1 MKKIAYVPILFLIL
15 ILVIEVNAQG
25 QFVGSVNSN
34 KYHYP
39 SCDSVE
45 QIAEENRIWFTSPE
59 DATSQGY
66 IPCKS
71 CNPPFV
77 DKISVYVDYVIDG
90 DTFDTSKGARI
101 RLADI
106 NAPNSTETGYI
117 ESKNYLASL
126 VENKWVIID
135 VDNVTMT
142 DTYDNRLVCL
152 VYLQHNS
159 THHLNVNQALLNE
172 GHAIIWDWT
181 NNEFEP
187 LTWELYYSTE
197 AIPEGLTFAVMALL
211 TTVSMLVGYKYF
223 IKRK

>member
-1 MKKIAYVPILFLIL
+1 MTR
-15 ILVIEVNAQG
+15 Q
-25 QFVGSVNSN
+25 
-34 KYHYP
+34 
-39 SCDSVE
+39 

-59 DATSQGY
+59 DAISQGY

-77 DKISVYVDYVIDG
+77 DKISVFVYYVIDG
-90 DTFDTSKGARI
+90 DTFDTSTGVRI

-106 NAPNSTETGYI
+106 NAPNSTEIGYI

-126 VENKWVIID
+126 IENKSVIID

-159 THHLNVNQALLNE
+159 THHMNVNQAVVNE
-172 GHAIIWDWT
+172 SPAIIWDWT
-181 NNEFEP
+181 NNEFDP
-187 LTWELYYSTE
+187 NTWELYIPTE
-197 AIPEGLTFAVMALL
+197 TIPEFFSIPVITTIFMAVTIFIALAK
-211 TTVSMLVGYKYF
+211 TNRNKKDR
-223 IKRK
+223 I